1 VEAVND
7 TLAELLDN
15 TVADTPVGADGTV
28 VIDVDAV
35 EADDVPLA
43 FVAVTVNVY
52 AVPAVNPLTVI
63 DDAVPVP
70 VKPPG
75 ELVTV

>member
-1 VEAVND
+1 MLEDV
-7 TLAELLDN
+7 
-15 TVADTPVGADGTV
+15 VADTPVGADGIADVV
-28 VIDVDAV
+28 VIEVDAV
-35 EADDVPLA
+35 EAEDVPPE

-52 AVPAVNPLTVI
+52 DVPLVNPLIVI
-63 DDAVPVP
+63 DDALPVA

>member
-1 VEAVND
+1 VLEDV
-7 TLAELLDN
+7 
-15 TVADTPVGADGTV
+15 VADTPVGADGIADVV
-28 VIDVDAV
+28 VIDADA
-35 EADDVPLA
+35 EDALDVPVA

-52 AVPAVNPLTVI
+52 AVAAVNPLTVI
-63 DDAVPVP
+63 DDALPVP

>member
-1 VEAVND
+1 MEAVND
-7 TLAELLDN
+7 TVAEVLDDV
-15 TVADTPVGADGTV
+15 VADTPVGADGIV

-35 EADDVPLA
+35 EAEDVPPE

-63 DDAVPVP
+63 GDVVPVP
-70 VKPPG
+70 VKP
-75 ELVTV
+75 